1 MIPVIVS
8 ILILSSVG
16 LAYAQPTQTED
27 SEMECREGLIVV
39 FRINSNI
46 YVCVPHSTADKWEEY
61 GIAEKV
67 VPMEEV
73 TQTDEMFMDI
83 DIDGIVDSADLCPLT
98 PDGIVV
104 DSDGCTIPEMLEV
117 IQVYDDG
124 VFQLVEIAENIYSF
138 GTSMGSFSLVLVTD
152 DGIIIGDPV
161 NQNHSEIMLKAIRT
175 ITDQPIKY
183 LVYSH
188 THWDHT
194 SGGQV
199 FKNEGTI
206 ILSHIDAR
214 DWLLD
219 NPNPNVVV
227 ADEVW
232 EGNFKEIILG
242 GKTLELHHF
251 GPSHG
256 EGMTVFYLP
265 EDKIIFIVDIVTP
278 KRLAFTIM
286 PDFSPKGWERTLI
299 EVEKLD
305 FDTAM
310 FGHKRAFGPSSEVT
324 EVREYLQD
332 LRAEI
337 FRMVQEGVNPFM
349 IPSTIELP
357 KYQDWEF
364 YDEWLEMNAWRVF
377 LEPHMGW

>member
-1 MIPVIVS
+1 
-8 ILILSSVG
+8 
-16 LAYAQPTQTED
+16 
-27 SEMECREGLIVV
+27 
-39 FRINSNI
+39 
-46 YVCVPHSTADKWEEY
+46 
-61 GIAEKV
+61 
-67 VPMEEV
+67 
-73 TQTDEMFMDI
+73 
-83 DIDGIVDSADLCPLT
+83 
-98 PDGIVV
+98 
-104 DSDGCTIPEMLEV
+104 
-117 IQVYDDG
+117 
-124 VFQLVEIAENIYSF
+124 
-138 GTSMGSFSLVLVTD
+138 
-152 DGIIIGDPV
+152 
-161 NQNHSEIMLKAIRT
+161 
-175 ITDQPIKY
+175 Y

-199 FKNEGTI
+199 FKNEGAT

-265 EDKIIFIVDIVTP
+265 EDKIVFLVDIVTP
-278 KRLAFTIM
+278 KRLGFTIM
-286 PDFSPKGWERTLI
+286 PDFSPKGWIQTLI

-310 FGHKRAFGPSSEVT
+310 IGHKRAFGPSSEVT

-364 YDEWLEMNAWRVF
+364 YDEWLEMNAWRVI
-377 LEPHMGW
+377 LEQHMGW